1 MELLPYARFIIVLAL
16 PFLVIAAIAVGFILG
31 ITGIVARIGG
41 RLSGA
46 LLGVVLIAG
55 SGTTTMMIKHWITS
69 PPTDAATSA
78 HRVVHR
84 TYQEVRMQLVA
95 RRWLHAG
102 TLSRLTDE
110 ERARYA
116 ERHIRAVNDSIDSV
130 ERAQMPADEST
141 P

>member
-1 MELLPYARFIIVLAL
+1 MELLAYARFIIVLAL
-16 PFLVIAAIAVGFILG
+16 PFLVIAAIAAAFIAG
-31 ITGIVARIGG
+31 ITGIAAAIGG

-46 LLGVVLIAG
+46 LLGAVLIAG
-55 SGTTTMMIKHWITS
+55 SGTTAMMIKHWATS

-84 TYQEVRMQLVA
+84 TYQEVRMQLLA
-95 RRWLHAG
+95 RRWLFAG
-102 TLSRLTDE
+102 TFSRLTDE

-116 ERHIRAVNDSIDSV
+116 ERLIRAVNDGV
-130 ERAQMPADEST
+130 PAPDGARMRFNEST